1 MQKYTHQE
9 IKEALHQYPLLVINF
24 TKLDGTARA
33 LRSTLSPDL
42 IPADLMPKGEKKLNL
57 SEDAIRVYDVENQGW
72 RSFRVDSVTSIKVEA
87 EL

>member
-33 LRSTLSPDL
+33 LRSTLNSEL
-42 IPADLMPKGEKKLNL
+42 IPADMIPKGEKKLNL
-57 SEDAIRVYDVENQGW
+57 SEDAIRVYDVENKGW
-72 RSFRVDSVTSIKVEA
+72 RSFRVDSVTSIKVES